1 MADAAASARRKE
13 RPLSPFITIYRWPV
27 TMLTSIV
34 HRVTGVGLGIG
45 ALVVAWWLIATASGA
60 EAYDVFQA
68 AAHHWLGRLVLFGF
82 TWALMFHAVN
92 GVRHLVW
99 DVGYAFEK
107 HTAER
112 ISALVIVLSI
122 VLTIG
127 VWVLAYWSM
136 GAF

>member
-1 MADAAASARRKE
+1 MADAPASASRRE
-13 RPLSPFITIYRWPV
+13 RPLSPFITVYRWPV

-45 ALVVAWWLIATASGA
+45 VLVLAWWLIATATGV
-60 EAYDVFQA
+60 EAYNLFQTV
-68 AAHHWLGRLVLFGF
+68 AHHWLGKLVLFGF

-99 DVGYAFEK
+99 DIGYAFEK

-112 ISALVIVLSI
+112 MSTLILVLS
-122 VLTIG
+122 VLLTVL
-127 VWVLAYWSM
+127 VWLLAYWSM